1 MSGQIRI
8 SPEQMRSRSTEVR
21 NEGENF
27 QQVIDKMQN
36 LINALRDEWE
46 GQASEQF
53 AIQFD
58 TLKPSFI
65 QMKQLIDDIGSQLD
79 GTANA
84 IERLDLDIAQKF
96 SI

>member
-8 SPEQMRSRSTEVR
+8 SPEQMRSRATEVR
-21 NEGENF
+21 NEGKNF

-65 QMKQLIDDIGSQLD
+65 HMKQLIDDIGSQLD

-84 IERLDLDIAQKF
+84 IERLDQDIAQKF

>member
-8 SPEQMRSRSTEVR
+8 SPEQMHSRAAEVR

-53 AIQFD
+53 DI
-58 TLKPSFI
+58 LKPSFI

-84 IERLDLDIAQKF
+84 IERLDQDIAQKF